1 MSPADR
7 CRSGSSG
14 TGTSRV
20 PGLPPSSRSAARS
33 LEQLQQEAQ
42 ASGACASSQSCGST
56 EEMGAQENH
65 TPGLGP
71 RDSFDPVVTARPM
84 SPASCA
90 VVMPVIQV
98 SSVAPVSA
106 STDARGVDAAV
117 RALLFF
123 HLGFLL

>member
-1 MSPADR
+1 MGVGLALAFSPCVTFTCWVLSRLEMSPADR
-7 CRSGSSG
+7 CRNGSSG

-42 ASGACASSQSCGST
+42 ASGACAFSQSRGST

-71 RDSFDPVVTARPM
+71 RDFFDPVVTARPM

-90 VVMPVIQV
+90 VVMPY
-98 SSVAPVSA
+98 
-106 STDARGVDAAV
+106 DACDSCV
-117 RALLFF
+117 
-123 HLGFLL
+123 